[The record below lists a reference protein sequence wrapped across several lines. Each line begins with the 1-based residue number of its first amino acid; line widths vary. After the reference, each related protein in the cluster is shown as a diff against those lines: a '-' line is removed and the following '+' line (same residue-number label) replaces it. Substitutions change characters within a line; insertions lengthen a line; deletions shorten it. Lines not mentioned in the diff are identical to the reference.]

1 MSHKLT
7 KVLEQPGLK
16 QIDDNSNQFINV
28 TLNTDNVDELEGAD
42 NLYYTHDRFLESM
55 RTSPIIQDRHFYTVD
70 ELAVKQGDLYWR
82 IISPIKLLQAKA
94 YVGTPSVGADISLH
108 VIKNDS
114 TAPEDL
120 LYDLD
125 ITSTTNEVFI
135 DYEYTLAVGDY
146 LRVDVVQVGTTTKGS
161 DLIVSF
167 KYHSIL

>member
-1 MSHKLT
+1 MSHNLT
-7 KVLEQPGLK
+7 KVLNQPGLK
-16 QIDDNSNQFINV
+16 EIDNSNQFINV
-28 TLNTDNVDELEGAD
+28 TLDTDNVDEGTN
-42 NLYYTHDRFLESM
+42 NLYYTDARGLVTM
-55 RTSPIIQDRHFYTVD
+55 QANPIIQDRHFYTVD

-135 DYEYTLAVGDY
+135 NNEYTLAVGDY

>member
-1 MSHKLT
+1 MSHNLT
-7 KVLEQPGLK
+7 KVLNQPGLK
-16 QIDDNSNQFINV
+16 ESENSNQFINV
-28 TLNTDNVDELEGAD
+28 TLDTDNVPEGD
-42 NLYYTHDRFLESM
+42 NNLYYTSDRVVDTM
-55 RTSPIIQDRHFYTVD
+55 RVNPIIQDRHFYTVD

-125 ITSTTNEVFI
+125 ITSTTNEVYI
-135 DYEYTLAVGDY
+135 DQEYTLAVGDY
-146 LRVDVVQVGTTTKGS
+146 LRVDVVQTGTTTKGS

>member
-7 KVLEQPGLK
+7 KVLEKPGLK
-16 QIDDNSNQFINV
+16 EFDINSNQFINV
-28 TLNTDNVDELEGAD
+28 TLDTDNVSEGVN
-42 NLYYTHDRFLESM
+42 NLYYTDVRGLATM
-55 RTSPIIQDRHFYTVD
+55 RDNPIIQDRHFYTVD

-125 ITSTTNEVFI
+125 ITSTTNEVYI
-135 DYEYTLAVGDY
+135 DHEYTLAVGDY